1 MSSAPPPPAS
11 THLPPRVAW
20 AILLALAS
28 GFTLSQSFRT
38 VVYAAQIE
46 QVAQVVAP
54 A

>member
-28 GFTLSQSFRT
+28 GFTLSQTFRT
-38 VVYAAQIE
+38 VAAIMGPPLAGE
-46 QVAQVVAP
+46 LHL
-54 A
+54 